1 MDSMVLCRCG
11 HSSTLH
17 TNKGCRAGRFQAC
30 GCLLDAASAL
40 QLAIDAVR
48 VGGAKTA
55 EVKPA
60 AAQHK

>member
-1 MDSMVLCRCG
+1 
-11 HSSTLH
+11 
-17 TNKGCRAGRFQAC
+17 
-30 GCLLDAASAL
+30 
-40 QLAIDAVR
+40 LAIDAVR